1 MNHKFKVLLTK
12 KNKYMI
18 FAFAILLGSLN
29 RAKKNLIFVKKQ
41 FKI

>member
-18 FAFAILLGSLN
+18 FAFSIRLGSLN
-29 RAKKNLIFVKKQ
+29 REKKVIFVKKQ